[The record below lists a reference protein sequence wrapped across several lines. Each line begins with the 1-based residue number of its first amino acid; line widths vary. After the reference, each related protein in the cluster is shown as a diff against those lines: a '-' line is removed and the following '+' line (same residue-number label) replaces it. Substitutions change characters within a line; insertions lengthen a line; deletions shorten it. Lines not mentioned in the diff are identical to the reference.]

1 MKTLNDLNDELGQ
14 WVFPCDCGDH
24 RHGLVIGRWQPGE
37 EISLTLAY
45 FPLSWRD
52 RLRMAWR
59 ILRYGM
65 GDLDMETM
73 LVRSENVGA
82 LCEAMRHA
90 AREGETA
97 VLRDM
102 SREDK

>member
-1 MKTLNDLNDELGQ
+1 MRTLQDLSEELGQ

-45 FPLSWRD
+45 FPLTWRD

-59 ILRYGM
+59 ILRYGT

-73 LVRSENVGA
+73 LVRSENVDA
-82 LCEAMRHA
+82 LCDTLRLAAGKGEA
-90 AREGETA
+90 
-97 VLRDM
+97 
-102 SREDK
+102 